1 MSTPHE
7 QLLLEQMRNECFTG
21 DTECDHGCADT
32 ILTDALTALGY
43 TELVALYDS
52 IKKWYA

>member
-43 TELVALYDS
+43 TELVALYNS
-52 IKKWYA
+52 VGKWYA